1 MNKKERAVL
10 YGLAIGDGHISC
22 RERLNK
28 GKYPYVSAELIV
40 GHSPKQEDYIN
51 HKADLLH
58 KILGGK
64 RPKVSETKHTLKAT
78 GKTYPSRRIAR
89 THTYFRQM
97 HRVLYADDRKKRI
110 TGQVLSYLDEHSL
123 ALWFMDDGSINHN
136 KNKQG
141 EVTSLNFSI
150 CTQVDEEQADWI
162 VEWLQ
167 TKFGI
172 QAKKYCSKGKYDIG
186 GATQATLTLVNT
198 IQDYVIP
205 SMMYKIAP
213 AMKFVFR
220 KSAKHPNFKVDD
232 DIVRAVGKEKP
243 TEVGG

>member
-1 MNKKERAVL
+1 MNKKDRAIL
-10 YGLAIGDGHISC
+10 YGLAIGDGHISY
-22 RERLNK
+22 RNRLNK
-28 GKYPYVSAELIV
+28 GKYPYVSAELII
-40 GHSPKQEDYIN
+40 GHSPKQEGYIE
-51 HKADLLH
+51 HKADLIH
-58 KILGGK
+58 NILGGK
-64 RPKVSETKHTLKAT
+64 RPKVSKTTHTLKTT

-97 HRVLYADDRKKRI
+97 HRVLYSEDNKKRI

-136 KNKQG
+136 KNNQG
-141 EVTSLNFSI
+141 EITSLNFSI

-162 VEWLQ
+162 VEWLN

-172 QAKKYCSKGKYDIG
+172 EAKKYKAKGKYGIG
-186 GATQATLTLVNT
+186 GGTQATLTLVNI
-198 IQDYVIP
+198 IQDYVVP
-205 SMMYKIAP
+205 CLMYKVAP

-232 DIVRAVGKEKP
+232 DIVQAIQNNNG
-243 TEVGG
+243 